1 MDKLY
6 YILIAV
12 VILVVIVIIIHYFL
26 QNNNTIYHEYPIT
39 FQKFDFDNY
48 YLPKIIWMYWNDTN
62 NIPICVKNIV
72 KNNTS
77 VLKEWKINFLT
88 DATLS
93 QYIPD
98 KDIPSFKKVKVI
110 QRSDW
115 IRLYLLDTYGGCWL
129 DASVIINDEK
139 AFYKLRDDSIKK
151 QSLFTGFYFGKYVTN
166 NKFCHIESSFIMAPK
181 DSSVIKTWR
190 KEFEKAISMGFHNY
204 KKIVKKNKNLK
215 LKNIYRW
222 HRDVYL
228 TIYACF
234 YNMSEY
240 FDESIRDHFILY
252 DAGTTIFKLQEECK
266 WNKECL
272 HKKLKS
278 KEIKKNPYIKLI
290 NGDRKGLTLDN
301 YHLL

>member
-12 VILVVIVIIIHYFL
+12 IALVIIIISVHYFL
-26 QNNNTIYHEYPIT
+26 QKNDDNIYNEYPIIIK
-39 FQKFDFDNY
+39 KFDFNNY
-48 YLPKIIWMYWNDTN
+48 YLPKIIWSYWNDKN
-62 NIPICVKNIV
+62 NIPICVQNIL

-77 VLKEWKINFLT
+77 VIKEWKINFLT
-88 DATLS
+88 DSTLS
-93 QYIPD
+93 EYIPD
-98 KDIPSFKKVKVI
+98 KDLPSFKEVKVT

-115 IRLYLLDTYGGCWL
+115 IRLYLLEKYGGCWL

-139 AFYKLRDDSIKK
+139 AFYKLRDDSIEK

-166 NKFCHIESSFIMAPK
+166 NKFCHVESSFIMAPK

-190 KEFEKAISMGFHNY
+190 KEFEKAISMGFYKY

-222 HRDVYL
+222 PRDIYL
-228 TIYACF
+228 TVYACF

-240 FDESIRDHFILY
+240 FDQSIRDHFILY
-252 DAGTTIFKLQEECK
+252 DAGTTIFKLREDCK
-266 WNKECL
+266 SNKKCIHNKLNNKEV
-272 HKKLKS
+272 KKH
-278 KEIKKNPYIKLI
+278 PYIKLV
-290 NGDRKGLTLDN
+290 NSDRKGLTLNN
-301 YHLL
+301 YHL